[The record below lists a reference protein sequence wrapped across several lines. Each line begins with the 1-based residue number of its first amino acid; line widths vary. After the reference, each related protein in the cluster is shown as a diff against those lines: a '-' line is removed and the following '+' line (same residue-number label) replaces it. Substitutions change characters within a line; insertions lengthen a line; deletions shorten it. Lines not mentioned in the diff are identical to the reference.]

1 MLLSELVI
9 RDTDSVNC
17 ARLRCFFD
25 MNSRAHALLSFA
37 NDSNITY
44 VRCILDV
51 FLCNKHTC
59 SYIHKHDKGVVY
71 VVLEIEIV
79 SYPHGTALGFFFA
92 LERTRPPQLP
102 GVASKAALTSY

>member
-1 MLLSELVI
+1 MLDACSMYF
-9 RDTDSVNC
+9 SG
-17 ARLRCFFD
+17 
-25 MNSRAHALLSFA
+25 
-37 NDSNITY
+37 
-44 VRCILDV
+44 
-51 FLCNKHTC
+51 NKHICLYT
-59 SYIHKHDKGVVY
+59 YKHDKGVVY